1 MRVVDLWPERPATA
15 RAGSRRLHGAEGQ
28 ERAPC
33 RPAARPKIARVVGLK
48 KLAIVG
54 TCVVVATTSGA
65 PDARADET
73 HELRH
78 DLALD
83 ASLTGAGILGVVA
96 FELFKDTLGPR
107 QCRWCD
113 RRADGDDALNVVDS
127 LVRDTLGWHDQVPPQ
142 RISNVTAFLLE
153 PATSIA
159 TLGASALHD
168 GAGKHYPLDLLLVLE
183 AATAS
188 TLVNEIVKFS
198 FARERPFVHVLPE
211 EEKPKQAHF
220 SDNNLS
226 FYSGH
231 TSLSFAIATAS
242 GTVASLRGYRLAP
255 MVWSTLLPIAAFTG
269 YLRIA
274 GARHYF
280 TDVVGGALL
289 GGAIGALV
297 PLLFHGRT
305 GEDAPNPGELSS
317 PGPGAS
323 SRTMQVSFGG
333 AF

>member
-1 MRVVDLWPERPATA
+1 MA
-15 RAGSRRLHGAEGQ
+15 
-28 ERAPC
+28 
-33 RPAARPKIARVVGLK
+33 GLK
-48 KLAIVG
+48 KLALVG
-54 TCVVVATTSGA
+54 ACVVAATTCA
-65 PDARADET
+65 PPEARADDAV

-78 DLALD
+78 DLVLD
-83 ASLTGAGILGVVA
+83 ASLTGAGILGVLA

-113 RRADGDDALNVVDS
+113 RHRDGDDALNAVDS
-127 LVRDTLGWHDQVPPQ
+127 LMRDTLGWHDQVPPQ
-142 RISNVTAFLLE
+142 RISNFTAFLLE
-153 PATSIA
+153 PVGSVA
-159 TLGASALHD
+159 TLGASALSD
-168 GAGKHYPLDLLLVLE
+168 DASKHYPLDLLLVLE

-198 FARERPFVHVLPE
+198 VARERPFVHVLPE
-211 EEKPKQAHF
+211 EEKPKQSHF

-242 GTVASLRGYRLAP
+242 GTIASLRGYRLAP
-255 MVWSTLLPIAAFTG
+255 MVWSTLVPIAAFTG

-280 TDVVGGALL
+280 TDVLSGALL

-305 GEDAPNPGELSS
+305 GENASSPGELSP

-323 SRTMQVSFGG
+323 SRTMQISFGA